1 MYDQL
6 PKAARRALRDGC
18 EQAYKRA
25 MRQSLLPLA
34 EDFDRW
40 KLGAIDSFELG
51 ERIHRWHQ
59 GPNRELYLRFG
70 DVSNQEL
77 VLTVARAVHDGLLDV
92 EDVPE
97 AAQETVGK
105 VLSVLREMNR

>member
-18 EQAYKRA
+18 ERAYEKG
-25 MRQSLLPLA
+25 MRESLLPLA

-40 KLGAIDSFELG
+40 KQGAINSFELG

-70 DVSNQEL
+70 DVSNQDL
-77 VLTVARAVHDGLLDV
+77 VLTVARAVYDGLLGV

-97 AAQETVGK
+97 PAQETVGK
-105 VLSVLREMNR
+105 ALEVLREINR